1 MSKTLITLDDLIP
14 HNFDDVLMDVLE
26 HRHTHYIFKGGR
38 GSCKSSFVS
47 IAIILLMTRAENR
60 DKHCIIFRKT
70 ANTLRDSVFSQMQF
84 AISALG
90 LDADFKCTVS
100 PMKITYVPTGQV
112 ILFRGVDDKMK
123 LKSLKA
129 PFGYFA
135 FSWLEEAD
143 TFSGM
148 EEIRNI
154 LQSSMRG
161 GSMFWCFMSFNPPIS
176 INNFM
181 NEEVLIERVDR
192 LVHSS
197 DYRTVPMEWLGE
209 QFFDEAEH
217 LKATNEKAYRHEYL
231 GEAVGTGGAVF
242 EFLEFRTITDEE
254 IRRMDRIFNGTDW
267 GFFPDPYAFVRSH
280 YDKARE
286 TIYLIDE
293 LYENKWSNQR
303 TAQWILDKG
312 YNDFTVTCDSAEPKS
327 VVDYRDMGISARG
340 AVKGAGSVEYG
351 MKWLQRRHIVV
362 DMKRTPRTGKELKE
376 YEYERDKDGNF
387 ISGYPDANNHG
398 IDALRYSYEP
408 LYNKRGNRA

>member
-14 HNFDDVLMDVLE
+14 HNFDNVLMDVLE

-47 IAIILLMTRAENR
+47 IAIILLMTRPENR

-181 NEEVLIERVDR
+181 NEEVLIERADR

-293 LYENKWSNQR
+293 LYENKLSNQR

-327 VVDYRDMGISARG
+327 VVDYRDMGIPARG

>member
-14 HNFDDVLMDVLE
+14 HNFDNVLMDVLE

-47 IAIILLMTRAENR
+47 IAIILLMTRPENR

-217 LKATNEKAYRHEYL
+217 LKTTNEKAYRHEYL

-254 IRRMDRIFNGTDW
+254 IRRMDRIFNGTDG
-267 GFFPDPYAFVRSH
+267 GFVPDPSAFVRSH

-327 VVDYRDMGISARG
+327 VVDYRDMGIPARG

>member
-1 MSKTLITLDDLIP
+1 MITLDDLIP

-47 IAIILLMTRAENR
+47 ITIILLMTRPENR

-161 GSMFWCFMSFNPPIS
+161 GSSFWCFMSFNPPIS

-181 NEEVLIERVDR
+181 NEEVLIERADR

-254 IRRMDRIFNGTDW
+254 ISRMDRIFNGTDW

-303 TAQWILDKG
+303 TAQWIIDKG

-327 VVDYRDMGISARG
+327 VVDYRDMGIPARG
-340 AVKGAGSVEYG
+340 AVKGAGSIEYG